1 MKVFFSALGIFLFIN
16 SYNGYCQTNFEKEY
30 SVANPVK
37 HGDTIL
43 IKEKIDIHQAYLQ
56 KAIENKNVEQQFYG
70 HLYLWSDYLEKNYYE
85 EATLQLFS
93 ADSIAQQTGNLSW
106 QAAVH
111 GKRGIL
117 DFELNDIESA
127 LKNFILTLQ
136 ECSKTKDSSCL
147 AFNLK
152 EIGLAY
158 QRLQNYDSAKHY
170 YALAIPLIRK
180 YTDSNKLYAYY
191 SNYSNLLSEMGDY
204 PGAKKYLDSS
214 IAIIMTGK
222 NLFKQL
228 GAKNNLAALL
238 VKMGEYD
245 KALKILEECIVINK
259 QHGWYEQLS
268 HNYANMSIIFNKK
281 GDYHAAFTYLQDYYS
296 INDSIRGAEL
306 QIKMVNLN
314 TSRKVLEKELAL
326 EKSLLEISIAKNTIQ
341 KRTWTIITVGLL
353 LIFILLTWLS
363 QRRKAK
369 RKQAHTLGN
378 LEQLTRIL
386 MEKNSLLAALEEKVS
401 KPAFTIIA
409 AANSL
414 AEQTS
419 AATEKFE
426 QAVVIEEEKVIES
439 ERYEK
444 PDEVNDFEKNIYN
457 QRILTPADW
466 SAFKIYFE
474 KAFPG
479 YLLRLR
485 NAHPKLT
492 EAEERLFLFI
502 KLKLT
507 NKEAAAILGISADS
521 VKKTRTRLR
530 KRLDIHENIDL
541 ETYISTF

>member
-1 MKVFFSALGIFLFIN
+1 MNQFFRLFLIIFLLCTFT
-16 SYNGYCQTNFEKEY
+16 GYAQTNFEKEY
-30 SVANPVK
+30 AAANPVK
-37 HGDTIL
+37 HADTIL
-43 IKEKIDIHQAYLQ
+43 IKEKTLIHQAYLQ
-56 KAIENKNVEQQFYG
+56 KAIENKNLQLQFYG
-70 HLYLWSDYLEKNYYE
+70 HLYLWSDYLEKNNYK

-93 ADSIAQQTGNLSW
+93 ADSIAQQSEELSW

-111 GKRGIL
+111 GRRGIL

-127 LKNFILTLQ
+127 LKNYMLAL
-136 ECSKTKDSSCL
+136 EYCRKTKDSSCVG
-147 AFNLK
+147 ANLK
-152 EIGLAY
+152 EVGLVY
-158 QRLQNYDSAKHY
+158 HRLLKYDSAKHY
-170 YALAIPLIRK
+170 FELAIPLIRK
-180 YTDSNKLYAYY
+180 YTDSNKLYTYY
-191 SNYSNLLSEMGDY
+191 SNYSNLLVDMGDY
-204 PGAKKYLDSS
+204 PDAKKYLDSS

-238 VKMGEYD
+238 IKMGEYD
-245 KALKILEECIVINK
+245 QASEILGECIVLNK

-268 HNYANMSIIFNKK
+268 YNYANMSNIFNKK
-281 GDYHAAFTYLQDYYS
+281 GDYHPAFTYLQDYYS
-296 INDSIRGAEL
+296 INDSLKSAEL

-314 TSRKVLEKELAL
+314 ADYEAQKKETAFKESQLAL
-326 EKSLLEISIAKNTIQ
+326 STAKNIIQ
-341 KRTWTIITVGLL
+341 QRTWTIITVGLL

-363 QRRKAK
+363 QKRKAK
-369 RKQAHTLGN
+369 RKQAHTLAN

-386 MEKNSLLAALEEKVS
+386 MDKNSLLAALEEKVS
-401 KPAFTIIA
+401 TPAFNTIA

-414 AEQTS
+414 VEAPT
-419 AATEKFE
+419 ATPHEKI
-426 QAVVIEEEKVIES
+426 IEEEQVIGKDEH
-439 ERYEK
+439 EK
-444 PDEVNDFEKNIYN
+444 NNEHNDFEKNIYN

-479 YLLRLR
+479 YLFRLR
-485 NAHPKLT
+485 NAYPSVT

-530 KRLDIHENIDL
+530 RRLALDEKTSLD
-541 ETYISTF
+541 TFINEF

>member
-16 SYNGYCQTNFEKEY
+16 SYNGYSQTNFEKEY
-30 SVANPVK
+30 SAANPVK
-37 HGDTIL
+37 YADTIL
-43 IKEKIDIHQAYLQ
+43 LKEKIGIHQAYLQ
-56 KAIENKNVEQQFYG
+56 KAIENKNIQQQFYG

-85 EATLQLFS
+85 DATLHLFS
-93 ADSIAQQTGNLSW
+93 ADSVAQQTGNVSW

-111 GKRGIL
+111 SKRGIL

-152 EIGLAY
+152 EVGLAY
-158 QRLQNYDSAKHY
+158 QRLQKYDSAKY
-170 YALAIPLIRK
+170 YFALAIPLIRK

-214 IAIIMTGK
+214 MAIIMNGK
-222 NLFKQL
+222 NIFKQF

-245 KALKILEECIVINK
+245 KALKILGECIVINK

-268 HNYANMSIIFNKK
+268 YNYANMSIIFNKK

-314 TSRKVLEKELAL
+314 AGRKVLEKELAL
-326 EKSLLEISIAKNTIQ
+326 EKSLLELSIAKNTIQ
-341 KRTWTIITVGLL
+341 KRTWIIITAGLVL
-353 LIFILLTWLS
+353 VFIVWMWLS
-363 QRRKAK
+363 QKRKAK
-369 RKQAHTLGN
+369 RKQVHTQGN

-401 KPAFTIIA
+401 TPAFSVIA

-414 AEQTS
+414 AEETT
-419 AATEKFE
+419 AAEKLE
-426 QAVVIEEEKVIES
+426 AAVVIEEEKVVEN

-444 PDEVNDFEKNIYN
+444 QDGANDFEKNIYN
-457 QRILTPADW
+457 QRILTPSDW

-507 NKEAAAILGISADS
+507 NREAAAILGISADS

-530 KRLDIHENIDL
+530 KRLAIHESINL
-541 ETYISTF
+541 ETYVSNF